1 MRPLILRLFS
11 AAKLLLMFEL
21 NKFLFLFLNDL
32 LVFANGKMSVE
43 SSKLSVESRRKA
55 ERGIRR
61 DVACNVSPHLTGE
74 FVNY

>member
-32 LVFANGKMSVE
+32 LVFISGKWKVDSGKLRVE
-43 SSKLSVESRRKA
+43 SGRKV
-55 ERGIRR
+55 ERGISR
-61 DVACNVSPHLTGE
+61 DVACNVS
-74 FVNY
+74 